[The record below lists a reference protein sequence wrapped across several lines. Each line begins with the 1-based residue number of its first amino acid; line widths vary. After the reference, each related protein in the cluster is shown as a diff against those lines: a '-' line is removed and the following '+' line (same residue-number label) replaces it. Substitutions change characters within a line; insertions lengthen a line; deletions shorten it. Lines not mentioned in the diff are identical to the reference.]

1 MSCFK
6 WLEHVDKE
14 ADNEEDEEVKID
26 LTEEERKAEQERDE
40 EIRKDPFFKSLPRE
54 TEQERIERLK
64 LLQ

>member
-54 TEQERIERLK
+54 TE
-64 LLQ
+64 